1 MSENNMVNTSENTAV
16 NETLPSEE
24 KKEFN
29 KKPRRKVSLLT
40 KLLLVIDIIALVCF
54 YVVYGPVESI
64 REWYIMT
71 AINTGKHKY
80 LAYIFYDNNTI
91 GEVINRNRVMY
102 SGETTNPDLINIV
115 DNPNTGVYANAY
127 DREILEHDPDQKYK
141 VITIDE
147 DGMYGWL
154 TVIYQPK
161 NLRLVVTNTTQGEYI
176 TEFADRFNSD
186 VVINGGGFYLTSNY
200 TRYNMGSIILDGQ
213 VFKDT
218 GEVENQIAMDYDGRL
233 LLLNA
238 DINEVAKHNV
248 KWSLFFYPFFIVNGI
263 KTQYGP
269 GSNPGGLEP
278 RTAIGQRADGIV
290 ILMTIDGRGGNGSRG
305 ANFRQMTE
313 IFDRYSC
320 INAANLDGGGS
331 SMLAINHKLVNAPIS
346 YQGAGER
353 YIYNAIILE

>member
-1 MSENNMVNTSENTAV
+1 MSENNMLNTAENTAV
-16 NETLPSEE
+16 NESLASKG
-24 KKEFN
+24 KKTSG

-40 KLLLVIDIIALVCF
+40 KLLLIMDVIALVCF
-54 YVVYGPVESI
+54 YVVYGPVESV

-71 AINTGKHKY
+71 AVYTGKHKY

-91 GEVINRNRVMY
+91 EEVINRNRVIY

-127 DREILEHDPDQKYK
+127 EKEILEHDPDQKYK

-161 NLRLVVTNTTQGEYI
+161 NLRLVVTNTTQGEFI
-176 TEFADRFNSD
+176 TEFADRFNAD
-186 VVINGGGFYLTSNY
+186 VAINAGGFLLTSDY
-200 TRYNMGSIILDGQ
+200 TRYNMGSIILDGK

-218 GEVENQIAMDYDGRL
+218 GAVENQIAMDYDGRL
-233 LLLNA
+233 LLLRAN
-238 DINEVAKHNV
+238 INDVAEYNV
-248 KWSLFFYPFFIVNGI
+248 KWSLYFEPFFIVNGV

-278 RTAIGQRADGIV
+278 RTAIGQRADGII

-305 ANFRQMTE
+305 ANFREMTE
-313 IFDRYSC
+313 LFDRYSC

-331 SMLAINHKLVNAPIS
+331 TMLAIHHELVNSPVS
-346 YQGAGER
+346 YQAAGER
-353 YIYNAIILE
+353 HIYNAIVYE